1 MWDCK
6 TCECK
11 NEDTDRFCVVCG
23 AEKTIFVKPIEE
35 HIVPRESVVEPKRY
49 TSPSFSDAAKPSFVT
64 RTPSD
69 AAVLQE
75 KYDDL
80 TRTANY
86 FKAGVLLCVLIAF
99 ILSSQAYT
107 AYSAMYTIFNM
118 ALGFGGQ
125 IEQICSIVFLVF
137 AILPAIFILISFDSR
152 KRNLPA
158 TMAWVSLFAVAIYC
172 GVLFFGNVQHTAV
185 PVMIVMSYALCV
197 LFATMYVKK
206 LIERENALFKKPGI
220 DLPKEHLYQPDTPT
234 RGTYHP
240 EERASVPDKNA
251 QSDTTKSRLKSTM
264 R

>member
-11 NEDTDRFCVVCG
+11 NEETDRFCVVCG

-86 FKAGVLLCVLIAF
+86 FKAGIILCVMIAF
-99 ILSSQAYT
+99 VLFSQPFLNYYYSYT
-107 AYSAMYTIFNM
+107 VFNM
-118 ALGFGGQ
+118 ALGMIGP
-125 IEQICSIVFLVF
+125 IEQVCSIVLLVF

-152 KRNLPA
+152 KRNLPV
-158 TMAWVSLFAVAIYC
+158 TISWVTLFAALIYC
-172 GVLFFGNVQHTAV
+172 GFIFFGNSERNFV
-185 PVMIVMSYALCV
+185 PPMIVLCFVLCV
-197 LFATMYVKK
+197 FFATMYVKK
-206 LIERENALFKKPGI
+206 LTERENVLFSKRGV
-220 DLPKEHLYQPDTPT
+220 DLPKGHLYQPDTPT